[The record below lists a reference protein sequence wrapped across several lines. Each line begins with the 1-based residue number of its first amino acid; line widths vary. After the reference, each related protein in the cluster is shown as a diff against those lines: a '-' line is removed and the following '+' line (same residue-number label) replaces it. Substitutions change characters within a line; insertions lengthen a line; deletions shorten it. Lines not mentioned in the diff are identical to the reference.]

1 MNVYD
6 FDKTIYYFDS
16 TKKFYFYLLKKYPKM
31 ALRAPAQL
39 LAFLKYRLKI
49 TDKTA
54 MKEVVY
60 SAFRYVPDIDREVES
75 FWDGEIKNIKPWYL
89 KQKHDDD
96 VIISASPYFLL
107 KPVCD
112 RLGIKHLIASEA
124 DKKTGKYT
132 GKNCYGAEKVPRVKE
147 YLGSTKMDRFYSDS
161 RSDSPLAE
169 LADEAFLVTGDKIEK
184 W

>member
-1 MNVYD
+1 MNAYD
-6 FDKTIYYFDS
+6 FDKTIYYYDS
-16 TKKFYFYLLKKYPKM
+16 TKRFYFFLLKKYPKM
-31 ALRAPAQL
+31 ALRGPAQL
-39 LAFLKYRLKI
+39 WAFIKYRLKI

-60 SAFRYVPDIDREVES
+60 SAFRFVPDIDFEVER
-75 FWDGEIKNIKPWYL
+75 FWDVEIRNIKPWYL
-89 KQKHDDD
+89 GQQRDDD

-107 KPVCD
+107 RPICD

-132 GKNCYGAEKVPRVKE
+132 GKNCYGKEKVPRLKE
-147 YLGSTKMDRFYSDS
+147 YLGDTKMDRFYSDS

-169 LADEAFLVTGDKIEK
+169 LADEAFLVTWDKIEK

>member
-6 FDKTIYYFDS
+6 FDKTIYYYDS

-31 ALRAPAQL
+31 LLRAPAQF
-39 LAFLKYRLKI
+39 LAFLKYRFKI

-60 SAFRYVPDIDREVES
+60 SAFRYVEDINFEVEK
-75 FWDGEIKNIKPWYL
+75 FWDEETKNIKPWYL
-89 KQKHDDD
+89 EQKRDDD
-96 VIISASPYFLL
+96 VVVSASPRFLL
-107 KPVCD
+107 EPICA
-112 RLGIKHLIASEA
+112 RIGIMHLIASEA
-124 DKKTGKYT
+124 DPKTGKYT
-132 GKNCYGAEKVPRVKE
+132 GKNCYGTEKVPRLKE
-147 YLGSTKMDRFYSDS
+147 YLGHTAIDKFYSDS

-169 LADEAFLVTGDKIEK
+169 LAEEAFLVTWDKIEK